1 MTLAELIA
9 KAQAVNSQISTAWIP
24 LKSDGRDIDIDLSLI
39 EDKEGY
45 AVNVRITH
53 TESCTESFGLNM
65 DWTWTEQELKW
76 TERTEM
82 ELTWQ
87 DIKRIIKIA
96 DDMIRE
102 YPHDTLVAMGEQEY
116 HEEVLRRYNNIK

>member
-53 TESCTESFGLNM
+53 TESCTESSAFSKRRSAEGHTESCTESCTESFGLKV
-65 DWTWTEQELKW
+65 D
-76 TERTEM
+76 
-82 ELTWQ
+82 
-87 DIKRIIKIA
+87 
-96 DDMIRE
+96 
-102 YPHDTLVAMGEQEY
+102 
-116 HEEVLRRYNNIK
+116 